1 MKQTKKKYKKNKHTQ
16 KVNIHIGG
24 KKQRTHKKHYAYK
37 NNFKKLNCSP
47 SKKLKFT
54 CYSPRSLIKLKNEW
68 NKDFPDKK
76 IYSND
81 PYTIWNKLKNFL
93 DKKCTNEKCW
103 LSQSFISDNLD
114 KNLTKNT
121 FAPSAPPT
129 WKKNPNEWL
138 NSIDI
143 NNVMHQ
149 YEEKYPDFKFIG
161 PSPID
166 FDKKKL
172 FGQCVWND
180 LCNFSVKNYL
190 NKGITKIGIIL
201 NTDPHYL
208 SGSHWICLFVN
219 LKKRF
224 IYYFDSNADATPK
237 QVKTFIQKVKNQ
249 ANKINIKLD
258 EYVNKTEHQKSD
270 TECGMYVLYIITEL
284 LKHNKNPN
292 FKERI
297 PDKDME
303 NLRKI
308 FFN

>member
-1 MKQTKKKYKKNKHTQ
+1 MKYTKKCNKISKQ
-16 KVNIHIGG
+16 YSGG
-24 KKQRTHKKHYAYK
+24 KTRKSHKKHRTHKKKFK
-37 NNFKKLNCSP
+37 NLNCSP
-47 SKKLKFT
+47 NKKLQYT
-54 CYSPRSLIKLKNEW
+54 CYSPSSLIKLKNEW

-81 PYTIWNKLKNFL
+81 SYEIWIRLKQLL
-93 DKKCTNEKCW
+93 DEKCDNEKCW

-114 KNLTKNT
+114 KNLSHNT
-121 FAPSAPPT
+121 FAPNAPPT

-138 NSIDI
+138 SSIDL

-149 YEEKYPDFKFIG
+149 YENKYTNFKFIG

-166 FDKKKL
+166 FDKKKM

-208 SGSHWICLFVN
+208 GGSHWICLFIN
-219 LKKRF
+219 LEKKF
-224 IYYFDSNADATPK
+224 IYYFDSNADKTPK
-237 QVKTFIQKVKNQ
+237 QVRAFIDKVKKQ
-249 ANKINIKLD
+249 ANKLDIKL
-258 EYVNKTEHQKSD
+258 EEIINQTEHQKGD

-284 LKHNKNPN
+284 LRHNKYPN

-297 PDKDME
+297 PDKSME
-303 NLRKI
+303 KLRKI